1 MPQRPDLPPRR
12 GFAALCRT
20 VAIAVVGI
28 LVACGGGGEA
38 KSGLGGPDGYRP
50 PPPLPP
56 VDGIVPTA
64 LEGLTAW
71 PGETGV
77 VRLTFTAPAD
87 QGAIE
92 AYEVR
97 VSPAH
102 LSPDPASARYA
113 GSAPTA
119 SFRGGK
125 RTPGSLETLEVLG
138 LEPGRTLQ
146 FAVRVKFASG
156 FGPFSHG
163 VGGRVPGALV
173 GPTGTATV
181 ISAPGAISSPGLY
194 RLDRDITAP
203 GTAITINA
211 KGVTLDLAGHTITY
225 GTAGEASK
233 PGIVCE
239 FQYGNGLT
247 WIHGGSIRQGA
258 AGASSPAVQFRGGH
272 DIRFSA
278 LDVDLVGPDCSGLV
292 IFDQPSGD
300 VRIDHCKVAT
310 HTEVVVD
317 RHYPGV
323 SAIWLGGITHACEID
338 QNLITASPQW
348 GIYVQGNTTNGA
360 FRIHHNR
367 IQGTR
372 SAVANAYMI
381 GVYKP
386 DADVYENLLDGES
399 RGVHIDGQDASGVRC
414 ELHDNRIRAQDRP
427 NAEYPVHWAHGVRLE
442 TATDAHVYH
451 NDVLVTADADHS
463 EALALSI
470 SMDAARGVQ
479 VHGNLFHAT
488 STHAP
493 FKAKAYVWAGG
504 ASSAPADLEVRHNV
518 FQATDVLLQR
528 EWDSS
533 HGGPTRDNVW
543 MRDIAQGPG
552 KPLLFERIDVSD
564 IVPSSGH
571 RLIDELTAES
581 MDSITEWANPA
592 AWRSERWFTLRLVV
606 KDASGTAIEGAE
618 VTIDDREGARVA
630 SGTSDSEGVVD
641 ALVLARV
648 ASNGPAFDPRG
659 PFANQVTHAAGTYS
673 GAHDV
678 LGRTAVLVT
687 LGETSSAV
695 DDATLPTGP
704 TTLWAHALSASRARV
719 RWDGAEDDTGVVAY
733 LVQMDDQ
740 PRALTAVPEAFL
752 GGLEPGK
759 EYAICIRPIDAA
771 GQVGDPI
778 GPVLV
783 TTWAEDR
790 GP

>member
-1 MPQRPDLPPRR
+1 MVHHPDLPPRR
-12 GFAALCRT
+12 GIAALART
-20 VAIAVVGI
+20 AALALVGV

-71 PGETGV
+71 PGERGV

-87 QGAIE
+87 RGSIE

-102 LSPDPASARYA
+102 LSPDPASPRYA
-113 GSAPTA
+113 GSAPLAT
-119 SFRGGK
+119 FRGGK
-125 RTPGSLETLEVLG
+125 RTPGALETLEVLD

-146 FAVRVKFASG
+146 LAVRVKHASG

-163 VGGRVPGALV
+163 VGARVPGALA
-173 GPTGTATV
+173 GPAGTATPV
-181 ISAPGAISSPGLY
+181 SGPRTITSPGLY

-203 GTAITINA
+203 GTAITISA
-211 KGVTLDLAGHTITY
+211 KDVTLDLAGHTITY
-225 GTAGEASK
+225 GTAAEPSK
-233 PGIVCE
+233 PGILSE
-239 FQYGNGLT
+239 YQYGSGRI
-247 WIHGGSIRQGA
+247 WIHGGTIRQGA
-258 AGASSPAVQFRGGH
+258 PGASSPAIQFRGGH
-272 DIRFSA
+272 DVRFSGLVA
-278 LDVDLVGPDCSGLV
+278 DLVGPDCSGLV

-300 VRIDHCKVAT
+300 IRIDHCTIAT
-310 HTEVVVD
+310 HTEVVAD
-317 RHYPGV
+317 RHYPGLA
-323 SAIWLGGITHACEID
+323 AIWLGGITRACEID

-348 GIYVQGNTTNGA
+348 GIYVQGNTTTGP

-367 IQGTR
+367 VQGTR

-399 RGVHIDGQDASGVRC
+399 RGVHIDGQDASGLRC

-442 TATDAHVYH
+442 TATDAHVHH
-451 NDVLVTADADHS
+451 NDVLVTADAQHS

-470 SMDAARGVQ
+470 SMDAAQGVQ
-479 VHGNLFHAT
+479 VHGNRFHAT

-493 FKAKAYVWAGG
+493 FAAKAYVWAGG
-504 ASSAPADLEVRHNV
+504 AASAPADLEIRHNV
-518 FQATDVLLQR
+518 FQATDVLVQR

-543 MRDIAQGPG
+543 MRDVAQGPG
-552 KPLLFERIDVSD
+552 KPVLFERIDVSD

-581 MDSITEWANPA
+581 MDAITEWANPA
-592 AWRSERWFTLRLVV
+592 AWRSERWFTLRVV
-606 KDASGTAIEGAE
+606 VRNESGQPLPGAA

-630 SGTSDSEGVVD
+630 TGMTDAEGVVD

-648 ASNGPAFDPRG
+648 ASNGPAFDARG
-659 PFANQVTHAAGTYS
+659 PFAIQVTHAAGSYG

-687 LGETSSAV
+687 LGAASSAV
-695 DDATLPTGP
+695 DDATAPTGP
-704 TTLWAHALSASRARV
+704 TTLWAHALSATRARV
-719 RWDGAEDDTGVVAY
+719 RWDGADDDTGVIAY
-733 LVQMDDQ
+733 LVQVDDEV
-740 PRALTAVPEAFL
+740 RALSAVPEAFL
-752 GGLEPGK
+752 GGLEPAT

-778 GPVLV
+778 GPVTV